1 MMVRV
6 RNKRDFFLG
15 FEPLCILF
23 PFLSY
28 APSLYLA
35 TLVMV
40 GSLLSTPS
48 TGTAT
53 TQIER

>member
-1 MMVRV
+1 M
-6 RNKRDFFLG
+6 RNKRGFFLG
-15 FEPLCILF
+15 FEPFCILF

-35 TLVMV
+35 MLVMV
-40 GSLLSTPS
+40 DSLLSTPS